1 MLADHLAHAAIDIMA
16 ELAPYWEPITLRK
29 AARLM
34 HYGAYHLDDAQK
46 RENGKK
52 ADARVQSNPSERLTW
67 VHAAF
72 ERATLLSERR
82 REGAMKKWQYS
93 LAAALWLS
101 VASAI
106 AHGESYPNKTVT
118 LVVTAAPGGVTDIL
132 ARPLGQRLGKIWGQQ
147 VVVENKPG
155 ASNQIGAV
163 SVANSAPDG
172 YTMLVTAEATF
183 VINPWLYSKL
193 PYDPVKD
200 FVPITGLVSI
210 SQALITNPSVPVQ
223 DMKELIEFAKK
234 RPGELNYGTFGV
246 GSTGHLNMEM
256 LQIATGVKLVAV
268 HYKGATPALT
278 DVIAG
283 HIQMMFINTSSAIE
297 PSQAGRVKL
306 LAVGSSKRLARFPDI
321 PTVAEAG
328 LPGFEAVSWFG
339 LFAPRETPHDIVAQV
354 NADVRRVF
362 EDAEFREKFLDTNMF
377 EPMTS
382 SPEQFSAFIKSDAQ
396 KWRNVINTAKVKLD

>member
-1 MLADHLAHAAIDIMA
+1 
-16 ELAPYWEPITLRK
+16 
-29 AARLM
+29 
-34 HYGAYHLDDAQK
+34 
-46 RENGKK
+46 
-52 ADARVQSNPSERLTW
+52 
-67 VHAAF
+67 
-72 ERATLLSERR
+72 
-82 REGAMKKWQYS
+82 MKKWQYS

-106 AHGESYPNKTVT
+106 AQGESYPNKAVT

-132 ARPLGQRLGKIWGQQ
+132 ARTLGQRLGKIWGQQ

-155 ASNQIGAV
+155 ASNQIGAMF
-163 SVANSAPDG
+163 VANSAPDG
-172 YTMLVTAEATF
+172 YTMLVSPEATF
-183 VINPWLYSKL
+183 VINPWLYKNL

-200 FVPITGLVSI
+200 FVPVTGLISI
-210 SQALITNPSVPVQ
+210 SQALITNPSVPAQ

-256 LQIATGVKLVAV
+256 LQIATGAKLVAV

-283 HIQMMFINTSSAIE
+283 HIQMMFISTSSAIQ

-321 PTVAEAG
+321 PTAAEAG

-339 LFAPRETPHDIVAQV
+339 LFAPRETPRDIVAQV

-362 EDAEFREKFLDTNMF
+362 EDAEFQEKFLAPNMF
-377 EPMTS
+377 ESITS
-382 SPEQFSAFIKSDAQ
+382 SAEQFSAFIKSDTQ
-396 KWRNVINTAKVKLD
+396 KWRNVINTAKVRPD

>member
-1 MLADHLAHAAIDIMA
+1 
-16 ELAPYWEPITLRK
+16 
-29 AARLM
+29 
-34 HYGAYHLDDAQK
+34 
-46 RENGKK
+46 
-52 ADARVQSNPSERLTW
+52 
-67 VHAAF
+67 
-72 ERATLLSERR
+72 
-82 REGAMKKWQYS
+82 MKKWQCS
-93 LAAALWLS
+93 LAVVVLLS
-101 VASAI
+101 MASAG
-106 AHGESYPNKTVT
+106 AHGEKYPNKAVT

-132 ARPLGQRLGKIWGQQ
+132 ARAVGQRLGKIWGQQ

-163 SVANSAPDG
+163 AVANAAPDG

-193 PYDPVKD
+193 PYDPMKD

-223 DMKELIEFAKK
+223 DMKGLIEFAKQ

-256 LQIATGVKLVAV
+256 LQIATGLKLVAV

-283 HIQMMFINTSSAIE
+283 NIQMMFINTSSAIGPWE
-297 PSQAGRVKL
+297 SGRVRV
-306 LAVGSSKRLARFPDI
+306 LAVGSNKRLARFPNI
-321 PTVAEAG
+321 STVAENG
-328 LPGFEAVSWFG
+328 LQGFEAVSWFG
-339 LFAPRETPHDIVAQV
+339 LFAPRETPRDVVAGI

-362 EDAEFREKFLDTNMF
+362 EDAEFREKFLDINMF
-377 EPMTS
+377 EPMIS
-382 SPEQFSAFIKSDAQ
+382 SPEQFFAFIKSDMQ
-396 KWRNVINTAKVKLD
+396 KWRNVINIAKARVD

>member
-1 MLADHLAHAAIDIMA
+1 
-16 ELAPYWEPITLRK
+16 
-29 AARLM
+29 
-34 HYGAYHLDDAQK
+34 
-46 RENGKK
+46 
-52 ADARVQSNPSERLTW
+52 
-67 VHAAF
+67 
-72 ERATLLSERR
+72 
-82 REGAMKKWQYS
+82 MKKSQSS
-93 LAAALWLS
+93 LATVFWLS
-101 VASAI
+101 VASVF
-106 AHGESYPNKTVT
+106 AHGESYPNRTVT

-132 ARPLGQRLGKIWGQQ
+132 ARALGQRLGKMWGRQ

-163 SVANSAPDG
+163 FVANATPDG
-172 YTMLVTAEATF
+172 YTLLVSAEATF
-183 VINPWLYSKL
+183 VINPWLYDKL

-210 SQALITNPSVPVQ
+210 SQALIANPSVPVQ
-223 DMKELIEFAKK
+223 NMKELIEFAKK

-256 LQIATGVKLVAV
+256 LQVATGVKLVPV

-283 HIQMMFINTSSAIE
+283 HIQMMFINTSSAIGPWE
-297 PSQAGRVKL
+297 AGRVKL
-306 LAVGSSKRLARFPDI
+306 LAIGSSKRLARFPDI
-321 PTVAEAG
+321 PTAAEGG

-339 LFAPRETPHDIVAQV
+339 LFAPRETPRDIVARL

-362 EDAEFREKFLDTNMF
+362 EEAEFRNEFLAPNMF

-382 SPEQFSAFIKSDAQ
+382 SSEQFSAFINLDAQ
-396 KWRNVINTAKVKLD
+396 KWRNVVSIAKVRLD